1 MSKQSKSIL
10 YIREYFP
17 GRSNPSASSWVLSQ
31 AQSIQNYG
39 YYPVVI
45 SPTPVVPRMLL
56 DRDSPKHAWRQT
68 PSTRLENYL
77 GVNVLRPGFLKL
89 PSKRFLRYNMYV
101 MSKVLEQASK
111 GISHDIVHA
120 HFGHAGVA
128 ALRLKEI
135 YNKPLITSFYG
146 YDLGSDLPKLM
157 YGYRELASKGD
168 LFLALSEDMK
178 RDLVKAGF
186 PEQKIAIHHLGVDVN
201 RFKPP
206 SSPHVSSQSVLTFLT
221 VASFHER
228 KGIHFVIEAF
238 KRLKAMHP
246 SLNVRLRVVGDG
258 PYKQVLSGLIGNDP
272 DMEMLNNFTATDPRK
287 MVLDEMQNCDV
298 FILTSKTMPD
308 GDKEGTPVVLME
320 AQACSKACI
329 STKHAG
335 IPELVLDGQ
344 TGILTEEED
353 VDGIAQAMYF
363 LAANEDKRTMFG
375 RNAREHIVNNF
386 NHLVQMDKLQNIY
399 DEFLLD
405 TKRI

>member
-1 MSKQSKSIL
+1 MRHLNRKIL
-10 YIREYFP
+10 VVREYFP
-17 GRSNPSASSWVLSQ
+17 GKHDPASSSWVLAQ
-31 AQSIQNYG
+31 AQSIQSYAYN
-39 YYPVVI
+39 PIVI
-45 SPTPVVPRMLL
+45 SPTPNTPTFIPSLFNH
-56 DRDSPKHAWRQT
+56 KHAWKQK
-68 PSTRLENYL
+68 PSLKMEDYQ
-77 GVNVLRPGFLKL
+77 GVNVIRPGYLKL
-89 PSKRFLRYNMYV
+89 PNKHFLGYNIKAMGRV
-101 MSKVLEQASK
+101 IQKASHS
-111 GISHDIVHA
+111 IEFDIIHA

-128 ALRLKEI
+128 TLDIRKRDK
-135 YNKPLITSFYG
+135 KPLITSFYG
-146 YDLGSDLPKLM
+146 YDLGSDLSKLM

-201 RFKPP
+201 RFKPL

-258 PYKQVLSGLIGNDP
+258 PYKQVLTGLIGNDP

-320 AQACSKACI
+320 AQACCKACI

-353 VDGIAQAMYF
+353 VDGIARAMYL

-375 RNAREHIVNNF
+375 RKARDHISHNF
-386 NHLVQMDKLQNIY
+386 NHEVQMEKLQNIY